1 MIKYFKKECK
11 DILMLLKN
19 IPALIFT
26 LFVVAV
32 IAMNLL
38 ANKSINL
45 PWNWLALDCG
55 IIVSWIAFLTN
66 DIIVKHF
73 GPKAATKITIVAI
86 IINLGICLLFFVA
99 SKIPGVWGESFV
111 EGSED
116 LINNA
121 LNKTFGG
128 TWYVVF
134 GSAIAFL
141 IAAIVNNFTN
151 YSIGLLF
158 KKDKDSFKVFA
169 FRSYIST
176 ALGQFVDN
184 LCFALIVSHV
194 FFGWTIIQCITCSL
208 TGMILELLFEIVFS
222 PIGYRITKKWQEENV
237 GKLYFDYRGDKK

>member
-184 LCFALIVSHV
+184 FCFSLIVSHV
-194 FFGWTIIQCITCSL
+194 FFDWSIIQCITCSL
-208 TGMILELLFEIVFS
+208 TGMLCELLFEIIFS
-222 PIGYRITKKWQEENV
+222 PIGYRITTKWKEENV
-237 GKLYFDYRGDKK
+237 GKLYFDYRGDKE